1 MTVQAS
7 SAIIETASR
16 ETLPLPVTG
25 LLLCGGKSRRM
36 GSPKS
41 LLPFENSTFVE
52 HRLQSLRQLFP
63 EVLIVANSPDE
74 YDAFGAAVVKDI
86 IPDRGPL
93 VGILSGLLVSRHEYC
108 FVVACDMPLVDNK
121 LIRRLCAVR
130 RENDADAVVVR
141 HEQEM
146 EPLLAVYSRRVI
158 ERLEDYIFSG
168 QSRVQD
174 FLATINCAYFD
185 LPSHGDGLPVYFNV
199 NTPTDY
205 ARVIE

>member
-1 MTVQAS
+1 MTSTTS
-7 SAIIETASR
+7 SAIIETATR

-25 LLLCGGKSRRM
+25 LLLCGGKSSRM

-52 HRLQSLRQLFP
+52 HRLQTLRQLFQ
-63 EVLIVANSPDE
+63 EVLIVANSPAE
-74 YDAFGAAVVKDI
+74 YDAFGASVVKDI

-93 VGILSGLLVSRHEYC
+93 VGILSGLLVSRHEHC
-108 FVVACDMPLVDNK
+108 FVIACDMPLVDNK
-121 LIRRLCAVR
+121 LIRKLCAGR

-141 HEQEM
+141 HEQGL

-168 QSRVQD
+168 RSRAQD
-174 FLATINCAYFD
+174 FLATINCSYFD
-185 LPSHGDGLPVYFNV
+185 LQSPGNGLPVYFNV